1 MNFLVAIHYYGFLY
15 IFRRVRVVN
24 LVTCA
29 NIIIYN
35 IVNGLF
41 AMPMILR
48 DIVHVH
54 DRSEKS
60 LIHFQI
66 NHSFPESVNR

>member
-1 MNFLVAIHYYGFLY
+1 MDFLVAIYYYGFLY
-15 IFRRVRVVN
+15 IFRRVRIVN

-48 DIVHVH
+48 DIGHVH
-54 DRSEKS
+54 DGSEKS
-60 LIHFQI
+60 FS
-66 NHSFPESVNR
+66 SFSDKS